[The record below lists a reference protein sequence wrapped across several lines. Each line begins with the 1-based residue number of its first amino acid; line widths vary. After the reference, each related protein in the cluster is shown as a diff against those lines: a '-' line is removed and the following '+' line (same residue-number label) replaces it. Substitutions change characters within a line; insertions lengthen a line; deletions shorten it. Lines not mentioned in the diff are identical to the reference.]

1 MRLET
6 LPERFKEK
14 VLSSTKRW
22 ICIPRVHIA
31 KIEERLKSC
40 LKRKKYRE
48 KISFPER
55 DPIFKDGVYVY
66 KDELREDRL
75 TKIAKFQDRLKNEG
89 MHSSRKCTQEIVFK
103 DVDNN
108 RKVSF
113 GITTVYFF

>member
-1 MRLET
+1 M
-6 LPERFKEK
+6 
-14 VLSSTKRW
+14 
-22 ICIPRVHIA
+22 
-31 KIEERLKSC
+31 KSC

-75 TKIAKFQDRLKNEG
+75 TKITKFQDRLKNEG

-103 DVDNN
+103 DVENN

-113 GITTVYFF
+113 GRTTVYFF